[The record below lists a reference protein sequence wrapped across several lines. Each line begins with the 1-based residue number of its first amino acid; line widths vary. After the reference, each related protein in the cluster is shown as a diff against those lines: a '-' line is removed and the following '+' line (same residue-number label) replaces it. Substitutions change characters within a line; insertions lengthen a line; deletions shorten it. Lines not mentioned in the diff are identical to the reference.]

1 MLRKKK
7 ESVLILTQQFHDFY
21 QMVGAKIRIWKIL
34 NENATE
40 QSKGTNMW
48 LITYFVSV
56 GEEIMHEYPISMIG
70 R

>member
-1 MLRKKK
+1 
-7 ESVLILTQQFHDFY
+7 
-21 QMVGAKIRIWKIL
+21 MVGAKIRIWKIL